1 MSDSTDVRVE
11 LADHVLTLVID
22 RPAKKNALTLAM
34 YEAMTAALVRARE
47 DASIRV
53 ILLRGANGV
62 FTAGN
67 DLLDFMQKPPTS
79 ADSPVGR
86 FLEALAS
93 HPKPLVAAVEGIAIG
108 VGTTM
113 LLHCDLVYAAAST
126 RFQLPFVPLGLGPE
140 AASSLLLPQLCGHQ
154 RAAELLL
161 FGEPFDGARALDLGL
176 VNRVVEPEDL
186 HEFARERA
194 VTLATLPPASI
205 RLTKRLLRAPVRA
218 SLEAVMH
225 DESTAFFERL
235 RSPEAA
241 EAMSAFFAK
250 RKPDFS
256 RFE

>member
-1 MSDSTDVRVE
+1 MSESPDIRVDVSDR
-11 LADHVLTLVID
+11 VLTLAIH

-34 YEAMTAALVRARE
+34 YEAMTAALLRAQE
-47 DASIRV
+47 DSEIRV
-53 ILLRGANGV
+53 VSLRGAEGC

-67 DLLDFMQKPPTS
+67 DLLDFMQKPPAS

-86 FLEALAS
+86 FLEVLVG
-93 HPKPLVAAVEGIAIG
+93 HPKPIVAAVEGIAIG

-113 LLHCDLVYAAAST
+113 LLHCDLVYAAPST

-161 FGEPFDGARALDLGL
+161 LGEPFDGVRAFELGL
-176 VNRVVEPEDL
+176 INRVVEADGL
-186 HEFARERA
+186 HAWARERA
-194 VTLATLPPASI
+194 VTLAGLPPASI
-205 RLTKRLLRAPVRA
+205 RLTKRLLRAPIRA
-218 SLEAVMH
+218 TLEAVMT
-225 DESTAFFERL
+225 DESAAFFERL

-256 RFE
+256 RFD

>member
-1 MSDSTDVRVE
+1 MSESPEVRIE
-11 LADHVLTLVID
+11 SSDRVLTIALA

-34 YEAMTAALVRARE
+34 YDAMTAALVRARD
-47 DASIRV
+47 DAEIRV
-53 ILLRGANGV
+53 VLVRGSEGC

-86 FLEALAS
+86 FLEVLVQY
-93 HPKPLVAAVEGIAIG
+93 PKPIVAAVEGIAIG

-113 LLHCDLVYAAAST
+113 LLHCDLVYATATT

-140 AASSLLLPQLCGHQ
+140 AGSSLLLAQLCGHQ

-161 FGEPFDGARALDLGL
+161 LGEPFDGERAAALGL
-176 VNRVVEPEDL
+176 VNRLVEPESL
-186 HEFARERA
+186 HAFARERA
-194 VTLATLPPASI
+194 TTLATLPPASI

-218 SLEAVMH
+218 ALEAAMD
-225 DESTAFFERL
+225 DEATAFFERL

>member
-1 MSDSTDVRVE
+1 MSESSDVRV
-11 LADHVLTLVID
+11 DVSDRVLTLQID

-34 YEAMTAALVRARE
+34 YDAMTKALDRALE
-47 DASIRV
+47 DPQIRV
-53 ILLRGANGV
+53 VLLRGSEGC

-67 DLLDFMQKPPTS
+67 DLLDFMQRPPSS

-86 FLEALAS
+86 FLEALVG
-93 HPKPLVAAVEGIAIG
+93 HPKPIVAAVEGIAIG

-113 LLHCDLVYAAAST
+113 LLHCDLVYATPTT

-140 AASSLLLPQLCGHQ
+140 AGSSLLLPQLCGHQ

-161 FGEPFDGARALDLGL
+161 LGEPFDGAKAFELGL
-176 VNRVVEPEDL
+176 VNRLVEPDGL
-186 HEFARERA
+186 HAWARDRA

-205 RLTKRLLRAPVRA
+205 RLTKRLLRAPMRA
-218 SLEAVMH
+218 TLEAVMN

-235 RSPEAA
+235 RAPEAT

-250 RKPDFS
+250 RKADFS
-256 RFE
+256 RFD

>member
-1 MSDSTDVRVE
+1 MTEIDEVRVDVTDRVMTIA
-11 LADHVLTLVID
+11 LA

-34 YEAMTAALVRARE
+34 YDVITAALVRARD
-47 DASIRV
+47 DAQIRV
-53 ILLRGANGV
+53 VLVRGSEGC

-67 DLLDFMQKPPTS
+67 DLADFMQRPPTS

-86 FLEALAS
+86 FLDVLVT
-93 HPKPLVAAVEGIAIG
+93 HPKPIIAAVDGIALG

-113 LLHCDLVYAAAST
+113 LLHCDLVFATRET
-126 RFQLPFVPLGLGPE
+126 RFGLPFVPLGLSPE
-140 AASSLLLPQLCGHQ
+140 AGSSMLLPLLCGHA

-161 FGEPFDGARALDLGL
+161 LGEPFDGSRALELGIVNRLVERDALHAFTTEKARAI
-176 VNRVVEPEDL
+176 
-186 HEFARERA
+186 AA
-194 VTLATLPPASI
+194 LPPASV
-205 RLTKRLLRAPVRA
+205 RLTKRLMRAPIRA
-218 SLEAVMH
+218 QLEAAMQ
-225 DESTAFFERL
+225 DEGAAFFERL